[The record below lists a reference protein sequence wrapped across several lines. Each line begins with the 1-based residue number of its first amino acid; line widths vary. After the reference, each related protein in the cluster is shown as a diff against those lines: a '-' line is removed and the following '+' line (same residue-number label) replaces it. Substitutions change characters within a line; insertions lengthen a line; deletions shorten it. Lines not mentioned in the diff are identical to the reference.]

1 MGLGGSGYT
10 LRVLEVHSPPGSTH
24 ASRDLSFIS
33 IRNVNKEYLPNKQV
47 IRDLSLT
54 VKSGEFV
61 TLLGASG
68 CGKSTLLKMIAG
80 LSTISDG
87 TVEIDGL
94 NPQRARDIMSFV
106 FQDPTLL
113 PWRTVARNVE
123 LALEFE
129 GVPKPL
135 RAARVNSVLNLVG
148 LGDVSSY
155 YPRQLS
161 GGMKMRVSI
170 ARALATTPQLLLMD
184 EPFGALDAMT
194 RNRLNEELVVLKEK
208 QRWTTLFVTHSITEA
223 VFLSDRIILMSADP
237 GRVVEEI
244 AVPLAG
250 SRTADLRSE
259 PAFLNLVGQ
268 VSRALAAIHL

>member
-1 MGLGGSGYT
+1 MP
-10 LRVLEVHSPPGSTH
+10 EVRPQPSPTESPGNS
-24 ASRDLSFIS
+24 SFIS
-33 IRNVNKEYLPNKQV
+33 IKNLSKEYRNDTPV

-80 LSTISDG
+80 LSSISDG
-87 TVEIDGL
+87 SIEIDGL
-94 NPQRARDIMSFV
+94 IPKNAGKIMSFV
-106 FQDPTLL
+106 FQDSTLL

-129 GVPKPL
+129 GLSKPL
-135 RAARVNSVLNLVG
+135 RAARVESVLKLVG
-148 LGDVSSY
+148 LSQVRSY

-170 ARALATTPQLLLMD
+170 ARALATTPRLLLMD
-184 EPFGALDAMT
+184 EPFGALDAIT
-194 RNRLNEELVVLKEK
+194 RNRLNEELLVLKEE

-223 VFLSDRIILMSADP
+223 VFLSDRIFLMNANP
-237 GRVVEEI
+237 GRVAQEI
-244 AVPLAG
+244 VIPLA
-250 SRTADLRSE
+250 SARTAALRSE
-259 PAFLNLVGQ
+259 PAFLSLVGQ
-268 VSRALAAIHL
+268 VSRALAAIHS